1 MEDICVPFW
10 ERKNQKTGPYHIYYD
25 TDLSIL
31 SMKVFI
37 QTEAGNKGV
46 LGINTDTES
55 KQHKKILKLQ
65 ENNFCG
71 WELPFIVQLAKGA
84 QEDSDLCLQ
93 GQTKQYVV
101 RAGV

>member
-1 MEDICVPFW
+1 M
-10 ERKNQKTGPYHIYYD
+10 KTFGLLSGTGKKRNLVHIIVN
-25 TDLSIL
+25 TDPSIL
-31 SMKVFI
+31 AMKVFI
-37 QTEAGNKGV
+37 QSEAGNKGV
-46 LGINTDTES
+46 LGINTES
-55 KQHKKILKLQ
+55 KQHKKLLKLQ

-93 GQTKQYVV
+93 GQAKQCVV